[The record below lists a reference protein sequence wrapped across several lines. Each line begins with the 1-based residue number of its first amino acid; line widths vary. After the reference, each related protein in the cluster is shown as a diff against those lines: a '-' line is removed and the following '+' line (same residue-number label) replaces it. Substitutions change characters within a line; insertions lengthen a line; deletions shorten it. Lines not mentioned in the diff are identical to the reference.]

1 MAQPLNTD
9 ICVIGGGSGGLSVA
23 AAASQM
29 GAKTILIEK
38 GKMGGDCLNYG
49 CVPSKSLISAGK
61 VAATIRR
68 AGQFGIEAREPAV
81 NFSQVHDHVHDV
93 IASIAP
99 LDSVERFTALGVDVH
114 QASAKFVSPQEVDA
128 GGTRITAKRFVIAT
142 GSAPAVPPIPGL
154 QETPFWTN
162 DTVFD
167 NREKPDHLIVI
178 GGGPIGLE
186 LAQAFRNLGSEV
198 SVVEMLEPLAKE
210 DPELVGVVTASLRRS
225 GAAIHALSKVV
236 GVRNHSGE
244 IVVEIERDGH
254 SQEVRGTHLIVAA
267 GRIPNI
273 SELGLD
279 EAGIR
284 YSRQGI
290 EVDRSLRTT
299 NRRVYA
305 IGDVAGGLQFT
316 HVANYHAGI
325 VIRNALFRL
334 PAKVD
339 YAAIPRTTYTDP
351 ELAQVGLSEEEARER
366 HGEIRVLRWPLT
378 ENDRAHTERHYD
390 GLVKAITTKRGRV
403 LGAGIVAPGAGDLI
417 QPWVLAISKQLKIGA
432 LAGMVVTYPTLSEIS
447 KRAAGSYYVP
457 SLFGKKTRRLV
468 QFLMRFT
475 T

>member
-1 MAQPLNTD
+1 MGQSVNTD

-49 CVPSKSLISAGK
+49 CVPSKSLVSAGK
-61 VAATIRR
+61 VAETIRQ
-68 AGQFGIEAREPAV
+68 AAQFGVEAHEPCV
-81 NFSQVHDHVHDV
+81 NFAQVHEHVHDV

-99 LDSVERFTALGVDVH
+99 LDSVERFNALGVDIY
-114 QASAKFVSPQEVDA
+114 QAPARFVSPREVDA

-142 GSAPAVPPIPGL
+142 GSTPAIPPIPGL
-154 QETPFWTN
+154 KETPFWTN
-162 DTVFD
+162 ETVFD
-167 NREKPDHLIVI
+167 NREKPGHLIII

-186 LAQAFRNLGSEV
+186 LAQAFRYLGSDV

-225 GAAIHALSKVV
+225 GVAIHAFSKVLSV
-236 GVRNHSGE
+236 MQKGGE
-244 IVVEIERDGH
+244 IVVQIEHGGRY
-254 SQEVRGTHLIVAA
+254 QAVRGTHLIVAV

-273 SELGLD
+273 LGLGLD
-279 EAGIR
+279 AADIR

-290 EVDRSLRTT
+290 DVDRSLRTT

-305 IGDVAGGLQFT
+305 VGDVAGGPQFT

-351 ELAQVGLSEEEARER
+351 ELAQVGLSEREARAQHE
-366 HGEIRVLRWPLT
+366 EIRVLCWPLS
-378 ENDRAHTERHYD
+378 ENDRAHIERHSD
-390 GLVKAITTKRGRV
+390 GLIKAITNKRGRI
-403 LGAGIVAPGAGDLI
+403 LGAGIVAPRAGDLI
-417 QPWVLAISKQLKIGA
+417 QPWVLAISRSLKIGA
-432 LAGMVVTYPTLSEIS
+432 LAGMVVTYPTLSEIT
-447 KRAAGSYYVP
+447 KRAAASYYVP
-457 SLFGKKTRRLV
+457 SLFGANTRRLV
-468 QFLMRFT
+468 RFLMRFSV
-475 T
+475 